1 MTYETILTSTQGPD
15 SRQVG
20 IITLNRPKQLNALN
34 NQLMDELGSALKTF
48 DADDSIGCIILT
60 GSEKAFAA
68 GADIGAMATYSFA
81 DVYNNDYITRNW
93 EQVRSV
99 RKPVIAA
106 VSGFALGGGCELA
119 MMCDFIIAADNAN
132 FGQPEIKLGII
143 PGAGGTQRLP
153 RAVGKA
159 KAMDL
164 ALTGRMMDA
173 VEAERAGLVSRVV
186 PLDKLMDEA
195 LGAALMICGY
205 GQPSVFAAK
214 EAVNRAFES
223 GLSDGV
229 MFERRLFH
237 ALFATEDQK
246 EGMDA
251 FVNKR
256 KPVFKNR

>member
-1 MTYETILTSTQGPD
+1 MYETILTRTEGPD
-15 SRQVG
+15 SRRVG
-20 IITLNRPKQLNALN
+20 IITLNRVKQLNALN
-34 NQLMDELGSALKTF
+34 DQLMDELGSALKAF
-48 DADDSIGCIILT
+48 DADASIGCMILT

-68 GADIGAMATYSFA
+68 GADIGAMAGYSFA
-81 DVYNNDYITRNW
+81 DAYNQDFITRNW
-93 EQVRSV
+93 EQIRSI

-119 MMCDFIIAADNAN
+119 MMCDFIIAADNAK

-159 KAMDL
+159 KAMDM

-173 VEAERAGLVSRVV
+173 VEAERSGLVSRVV

-195 LGAALMICGY
+195 LGAALMICGH
-205 GQPSVFAAK
+205 GQTSVMAAK
-214 EAVNRAFES
+214 ESVNRAFES

-229 MFERRLFH
+229 MFERRLFQS
-237 ALFATEDQK
+237 LFATADQK

-251 FVNKR
+251 FLNKR
-256 KPVFKNR
+256 KPVFVHR